1 MRGFEISK
9 YQVISNVFVAFVSF
23 ILFFL
28 PAVSIIFD
36 IRFLIIYR
44 RILIFCIGQILFE
57 FPRERNRRK
66 LFSVSSCFVNRKGSF
81 NIF

>member
-9 YQVISNVFVAFVSF
+9 YQVISNVFVAFVSS

-36 IRFLIIYR
+36 IRFFHNIQKNINFLYWTDII
-44 RILIFCIGQILFE
+44 RISK
-57 FPRERNRRK
+57 RK
-66 LFSVSSCFVNRKGSF
+66 KQ
-81 NIF
+81 

>member
-36 IRFLIIYR
+36 IRFFHNIQKNINFLYWTDII
-44 RILIFCIGQILFE
+44 RISK
-57 FPRERNRRK
+57 RK
-66 LFSVSSCFVNRKGSF
+66 KP
-81 NIF
+81 